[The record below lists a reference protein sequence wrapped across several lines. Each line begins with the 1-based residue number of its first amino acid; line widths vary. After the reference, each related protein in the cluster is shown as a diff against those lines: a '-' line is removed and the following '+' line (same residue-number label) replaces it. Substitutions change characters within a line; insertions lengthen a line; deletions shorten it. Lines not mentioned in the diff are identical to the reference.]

1 MKKSLLTL
9 SIIAGISAY
18 ANAEITY
25 QSDNHIPVGLEFG
38 DNSQAYGNGS
48 ITTGR
53 NSLAMG
59 TNAVATG
66 NNETQETLLNKLEEN
81 RTKLAEI
88 STAEKTVQTTSKDL
102 DEIKK
107 LNASIIEAGIR
118 VEQVRKSKES
128 ARLVWQEKLKAYNNS
143 NANYAGD
150 IAEAQSKIDDLNSR
164 LSGVNRIP
172 NVDITSEEGL
182 NRAATELKAIVE
194 NGTSL
199 NLSHDFYKT
208 YVKDYYVVLG
218 DLDLNQSKFNKA
230 NAIATRWDF
239 GYGTSTSFNEEK
251 QNLLQ
256 INTDLTLNNKNFVN
270 KYAFKHYQSPS
281 AIDIISPILKSGFTY
296 DTNTQTATF
305 TREEN
310 IVYDLRGINSNLKV
324 VNNIDYLEFRINKNN
339 YNEITQNIK
348 DNKNALRAYL
358 SASNNPLY
366 SNQEVLNTLLSY
378 TDSVADFIQTKYD
391 ISYYQTMY
399 EETGNTSWLDKKAIS
414 LKQYEL
420 LNSNDYGEN
429 GNGIIRKFFDHSE
442 IEQAEYQKQY
452 KAKLLHW
459 KKENITD
466 YQERNKISV
475 STLTTQLEQA
485 LNINRK
491 IVEEKQA
498 ELARLKQQAIEAE
511 NTYNNTNPSQAD
523 LLLSAEYE
531 RVKRELEEKSN
542 TLTAQQARLQ
552 FLRDNLTLN
561 DLTNQGENA
570 IAWGTN
576 ALVSGKNA
584 IGIGTNSV
592 VTGEQ
597 SIAIGMD
604 NVVTGKKSIAI
615 GVGHLVSGNRSSTI
629 GDPNVITGNDVFV
642 AGNSNVVKSDNVMVM
657 GNNVTVET
665 GFDNAVVLGANSEV
679 STANSVTST
688 TFNKKTY
695 NFAGVNPV
703 ATVSIGAVGKERQLT
718 NLASGRISESSTDA
732 INGSQLFATNQAVNS
747 LFDNDKLNVKY
758 SSEQKDQ
765 IVLAGENGTTISNL
779 KDGSLEENSKEAVTG
794 GQVHSLTTK
803 LTDFIKTVTDRFFD
817 NEQKITALESV
828 KPTTTVVNSDSPLNV
843 KYTSEQ
849 KDQIVLA
856 GENGT
861 TISNLKDGS
870 LEENSK
876 EAVTGGQIYTVKN
889 ELNNSLNKL
898 DTKVA
903 ENTKNISSIQGKA
916 DEAKA
921 TADNAHT
928 RINDLDTKT
937 VQYNTDG
944 DLVTLHSNNGKGT
957 KIANVKNG
965 NVSANSL
972 DAVNGSQL
980 HTVKTI
986 ADTAVA
992 KADAN
997 TKSINTNRTRIEQ
1010 LEQSSIATNQRVDRL
1025 DRKIHENRK
1034 RSDAGIAAASAIAII
1049 PQVTNP
1055 SETGVG
1061 VGTATKN
1068 GQSAIAIGASKSSDN
1083 GKHII
1088 KLATSYDSQHNF
1100 IGAAGYMYKW

>member
-66 NNETQETLLNKLEEN
+66 NNETQETLLNKLEKN

-88 STAEKTVQTTSKDL
+88 STAEKTVQTTSKEL

-118 VEQVRKSKES
+118 VEQIRKSKES
-128 ARLVWQEKLKAYNNS
+128 ARLVWQEKLKAYNDS

-164 LSGVNRIP
+164 LTGVSRIP

-199 NLSHDFYKT
+199 NLSHDFYKA

-218 DLDLNQSKFNKA
+218 DLDLNQARFNAADALTKLV
-230 NAIATRWDF
+230 RH
-239 GYGTSTSFNEEK
+239 SFNSGISFVEDEK
-251 QNLLQ
+251 NILQ
-256 INTDLTLNNKNFVN
+256 INSDLTLNNEKFKG
-270 KYAFKHYQSPS
+270 KYYFS
-281 AIDIISPILKSGFTY
+281 AIYEKPFKNGFFYNNDTLYINNDADNDSKVFFNLHSLNEDLKTI
-296 DTNTQTATF
+296 D
-305 TREEN
+305 
-310 IVYDLRGINSNLKV
+310 
-324 VNNIDYLEFRINKNN
+324 NIDYLTYRINEND
-339 YNEITQNIK
+339 YSQVSQNIK
-348 DNKNALRAYL
+348 DNKSAIRAYI
-358 SASNNPLY
+358 SASNNPLFN
-366 SNQEVLNTLLSY
+366 NQEVLSSLLAY
-378 TDSVADFIQTKYD
+378 TDSMADLIQTKYD
-391 ISYYQTMY
+391 LSYYQTMY
-399 EETGNTSWLDKKAIS
+399 EQTGNTFWLDKKAIS
-414 LKQYEL
+414 LKKYEE
-420 LNSNDYGEN
+420 LNSDDKNALGVIALFYKHKSLAEN
-429 GNGIIRKFFDHSE
+429 EFK
-442 IEQAEYQKQY
+442 KQY
-452 KAKLLHW
+452 KDKLSNW

-542 TLTAQQARLQ
+542 TLTAQQAKLQ

-576 ALVSGKNA
+576 TLISGKNA

-597 SIAIGMD
+597 SIAIG
-604 NVVTGKKSIAI
+604 
-615 GVGHLVSGNRSSTI
+615 VGHLVSGNRSSTI
-629 GDPNVITGNDVFV
+629 GDPNIITGNDVFV
-642 AGNSNVVKSDNVMVM
+642 AGNNNVVKSDNVMVM

-803 LTDFIKTVTDRFFD
+803 LTDFIKAVTDRFSD

-828 KPTTTVVNSDSPLNV
+828 KPTTTVVNSDAPLNV

-876 EAVTGGQIYTVKN
+876 EAVTGRQIYTVKN

-986 ADTAVA
+986 ADTTVA

-1010 LEQSSIATNQRVDRL
+1010 LEQSGIATNQRVDRL

-1061 VGTATKN
+1061 VGTTTKN

>member
-128 ARLVWQEKLKAYNNS
+128 ARLVWQEKLKAYNDS

-164 LSGVNRIP
+164 LTGVNRIP

-218 DLDLNQSKFNKA
+218 DLDLNQARFNAADALTKLVRHSY
-230 NAIATRWDF
+230 NSGI
-239 GYGTSTSFNEEK
+239 SFVENEK
-251 QNLLQ
+251 NILQ
-256 INTDLTLNNKNFVN
+256 INSDLTLNNEKFKGKYYFEAIYQKPLKNGFFYNEDTLYINDDANNDSKVFFN
-270 KYAFKHYQSPS
+270 LHSLNGDLKT
-281 AIDIISPILKSGFTY
+281 ID
-296 DTNTQTATF
+296 
-305 TREEN
+305 
-310 IVYDLRGINSNLKV
+310 
-324 VNNIDYLEFRINKNN
+324 NIDYLTYRINEND
-339 YNEITQNIK
+339 YSQVSQNIK
-348 DNKNALRAYL
+348 DNKSAIRAYI
-358 SASNNPLY
+358 SASNNPLFN
-366 SNQEVLNTLLSY
+366 NQEVLSSLLAY
-378 TDSVADFIQTKYD
+378 TDSMADLIQTKYD
-391 ISYYQTMY
+391 LSYYQTMY
-399 EETGNTSWLDKKAIS
+399 EQTGNTFWLDKKAIS
-414 LKQYEL
+414 LKKYEE
-420 LNSNDYGEN
+420 LNSDDRNALGVIALFYKHKSLAEN
-429 GNGIIRKFFDHSE
+429 EFK
-442 IEQAEYQKQY
+442 KQY
-452 KAKLLHW
+452 KDKLSNW

-803 LTDFIKTVTDRFFD
+803 LTNFIKTVTDRFFD

>member
-88 STAEKTVQTTSKDL
+88 STAEKTVQTTSKEL

-107 LNASIIEAGIR
+107 LNASIIESGIR

-128 ARLVWQEKLKAYNNS
+128 ARLVWQEKLKAYNDS

-150 IAEAQSKIDDLNSR
+150 IADAQSKIDDLNSR
-164 LSGVNRIP
+164 LTGVSRIP

-218 DLDLNQSKFNKA
+218 DLDLNQARFNAADALTKLK
-230 NAIATRWDF
+230 
-239 GYGTSTSFNEEK
+239 K
-251 QNLLQ
+251 QNYDSGVSFVEDEKNILQ
-256 INTDLTLNNKNFVN
+256 INSDLTLNNKEFKG
-270 KYAFKHYQSPS
+270 KYYFAAIYQKPFKNGFHY
-281 AIDIISPILKSGFTY
+281 KN
-296 DTNTQTATF
+296 DTLSIN
-305 TREEN
+305 N
-310 IVYDLRGINSNLKV
+310 NSNNDSKVFFDLHSLNENLKTID
-324 VNNIDYLEFRINKNN
+324 NIDYLTYRINEND
-339 YNEITQNIK
+339 YSQVSQNIK
-348 DNKNALRAYL
+348 DNKSAIRAYI
-358 SASNNPLY
+358 SASNNPLFN
-366 SNQEVLNTLLSY
+366 NQEVLSSLLTY
-378 TDSVADFIQTKYD
+378 TDSVADLIQTKYD
-391 ISYYQTMY
+391 LSYYQTMY
-399 EETGNTSWLDKKAIS
+399 EQTGNTFWLDKKAIS
-414 LKQYEL
+414 LKKYEE
-420 LNSNDYGEN
+420 LNSDDSALGVLALFYKHKSLADNEF
-429 GNGIIRKFFDHSE
+429 K
-442 IEQAEYQKQY
+442 KQY
-452 KAKLLHW
+452 KDKLSNW

>member
-128 ARLVWQEKLKAYNNS
+128 ARLVWQEKLKAYNDS

-164 LSGVNRIP
+164 LTGVNRIP

-218 DLDLNQSKFNKA
+218 DLDLNQARFNAADALTKLV
-230 NAIATRWDF
+230 RH
-239 GYGTSTSFNEEK
+239 SFNSGISFVENEK
-251 QNLLQ
+251 NILQ
-256 INTDLTLNNKNFVN
+256 INSDLTLNNEKFKGKYYFAAIYQKPLKNGFFYNEDTLYINDDADNDSKVFFN
-270 KYAFKHYQSPS
+270 LHSLNGDLKT
-281 AIDIISPILKSGFTY
+281 ID
-296 DTNTQTATF
+296 
-305 TREEN
+305 
-310 IVYDLRGINSNLKV
+310 
-324 VNNIDYLEFRINKNN
+324 NIDYLTYRINEND
-339 YNEITQNIK
+339 YNQVSQNIK
-348 DNKNALRAYL
+348 DNKSAIRAYI
-358 SASNNPLY
+358 SASNNPLFN
-366 SNQEVLNTLLSY
+366 NQEVLSSLLAY
-378 TDSVADFIQTKYD
+378 TDSVADLIQTKYD
-391 ISYYQTMY
+391 LSYYQTMY
-399 EETGNTSWLDKKAIS
+399 EQTGNTFWLDKKAIS
-414 LKQYEL
+414 LKKYEE
-420 LNSNDYGEN
+420 LNSDDRNALGVIALFYKHKSLAEN
-429 GNGIIRKFFDHSE
+429 EFK
-442 IEQAEYQKQY
+442 KQY
-452 KAKLLHW
+452 KDKLSNW

-597 SIAIGMD
+597 SISIGMD

-1010 LEQSSIATNQRVDRL
+1010 LEQSSIATNQRVDRV

>member
-128 ARLVWQEKLKAYNNS
+128 ARLVWQEKLKAYNDS

-164 LSGVNRIP
+164 LTGVNRIP

-218 DLDLNQSKFNKA
+218 DLDLNQARFNAADALTKLVRHSY
-230 NAIATRWDF
+230 NSGI
-239 GYGTSTSFNEEK
+239 SFVENEK
-251 QNLLQ
+251 NILQ
-256 INTDLTLNNKNFVN
+256 INSDLTLNNEKFKGKYYFEAIYQKPLKNGFFYNEDTLYINDDANNDSKVFFN
-270 KYAFKHYQSPS
+270 LHSLNGDLKT
-281 AIDIISPILKSGFTY
+281 ID
-296 DTNTQTATF
+296 
-305 TREEN
+305 
-310 IVYDLRGINSNLKV
+310 
-324 VNNIDYLEFRINKNN
+324 NIDYLTYRINEND
-339 YNEITQNIK
+339 YSQVSQNIK
-348 DNKNALRAYL
+348 DNKSAIRAYI
-358 SASNNPLY
+358 SASNNPLFN
-366 SNQEVLNTLLSY
+366 NQEVLSSLLAY
-378 TDSVADFIQTKYD
+378 TDSMADLIQTKYD
-391 ISYYQTMY
+391 LSYYQTMY
-399 EETGNTSWLDKKAIS
+399 EQTGNTFWLDKKAIS
-414 LKQYEL
+414 LKKYEE
-420 LNSNDYGEN
+420 LNSDDRNALGVIALFYKHKSLAEN
-429 GNGIIRKFFDHSE
+429 EFK
-442 IEQAEYQKQY
+442 KQY
-452 KAKLLHW
+452 KDKLSNW

-876 EAVTGGQIYTVKN
+876 EAVTGRQIYTVKN

-1010 LEQSSIATNQRVDRL
+1010 LEQSSIATNQRVDRV

>member
-128 ARLVWQEKLKAYNNS
+128 ARLVWQEKLKAYNDS

-164 LSGVNRIP
+164 LTGVNRIP

-218 DLDLNQSKFNKA
+218 DLDLNQARFNAADALTKLV
-230 NAIATRWDF
+230 RH
-239 GYGTSTSFNEEK
+239 SFNSGISFVENEK
-251 QNLLQ
+251 NILQ
-256 INTDLTLNNKNFVN
+256 INSDLTLNNEKFKGKYYFAAIYQKPLKNGFFYNEDTLYINDDADNDSKVFFN
-270 KYAFKHYQSPS
+270 LHSLNGDLKT
-281 AIDIISPILKSGFTY
+281 ID
-296 DTNTQTATF
+296 
-305 TREEN
+305 
-310 IVYDLRGINSNLKV
+310 
-324 VNNIDYLEFRINKNN
+324 NIDYLTYRINEND
-339 YNEITQNIK
+339 YNQVSQNIK
-348 DNKNALRAYL
+348 DNKSAIRAYI
-358 SASNNPLY
+358 SASNNPLFN
-366 SNQEVLNTLLSY
+366 NQEVLSSLLAY
-378 TDSVADFIQTKYD
+378 TDSVADLIQTKYD
-391 ISYYQTMY
+391 LSYYQTMY
-399 EETGNTSWLDKKAIS
+399 EQTGNTFWLDKKAIS
-414 LKQYEL
+414 LKKYEE
-420 LNSNDYGEN
+420 LNSDDRNALGVIALFYKHKSLAEN
-429 GNGIIRKFFDHSE
+429 EFK
-442 IEQAEYQKQY
+442 KQY
-452 KAKLLHW
+452 KDKLSNW

-597 SIAIGMD
+597 SISIGMD

-794 GQVHSLTTK
+794 GQ
-803 LTDFIKTVTDRFFD
+803 
-817 NEQKITALESV
+817 
-828 KPTTTVVNSDSPLNV
+828 
-843 KYTSEQ
+843 
-849 KDQIVLA
+849 
-856 GENGT
+856 
-861 TISNLKDGS
+861 
-870 LEENSK
+870 
-876 EAVTGGQIYTVKN
+876 IYTVKN

-1010 LEQSSIATNQRVDRL
+1010 LEQSSIATNQRVDRV